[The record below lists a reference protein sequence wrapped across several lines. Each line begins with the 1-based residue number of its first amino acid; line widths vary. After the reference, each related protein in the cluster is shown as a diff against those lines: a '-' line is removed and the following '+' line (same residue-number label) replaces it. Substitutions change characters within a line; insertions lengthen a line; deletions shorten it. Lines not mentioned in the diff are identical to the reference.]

1 MIRNLQF
8 DFEEQALA
16 DQNSSVFYDSGL
28 TLKFSFSSLDQWWVT
43 ARCLSGESVFV
54 ESGLSLTLDKQLKI
68 YGSVENIT
76 GIGIS
81 VPDFDQP
88 VGTVVSMG
96 IQCTFN

>member
-1 MIRNLQF
+1 
-8 DFEEQALA
+8 
-16 DQNSSVFYDSGL
+16 
-28 TLKFSFSSLDQWWVT
+28 
-43 ARCLSGESVFV
+43 LSGESVFV
-54 ESGLSLTLDKQLKI
+54 ESGLSLTLDKQLKV

-76 GIGIS
+76 AIGIS